1 MKKNVIWRTI
11 VVFMLASMLVSAC
24 APAATPAPTAEPAK
38 PAEPT
43 KAAEPAAA
51 EPTKAPEPTKA
62 EAAAPTA
69 AGEFTFGIVMV
80 GPYNDHG
87 WSEASYLAGQ
97 YVEKM
102 VPGTKMIYIDK
113 VNSADRP
120 GTTGDQLAEEL
131 VSKGAKLIVFNSDD
145 FKDASVEF
153 KKNNP
158 TIPVLHISGDLAWK
172 DGKNYKEMEG
182 YSNLMSQMEYGE
194 MIGGCAA
201 ALTTQ
206 TGKIGYVGPLI
217 NDETRRFANA
227 TYLGAKHCWE
237 TYAKKDPK
245 DLKMKVTWIGFWFNI
260 PGVTADP
267 STVSDDFLNSGHD
280 VLISAL
286 DTMEALVQTKKAVD
300 GGKKAW
306 AVAYDYKDACN
317 EAPDVC
323 LGVRYF
329 NWGPGYV
336 KAVKAVM
343 DGSFKSYWEWA
354 APDWKDINNPDTSAM
369 GFNKGKGLSEENAK
383 NLDAFI
389 GELAGGLNLW
399 TGPIKWQDGTDFL
412 KDGEKATD
420 QQIWYQPQLLE
431 GIEGLSVAP

>member
-1 MKKNVIWRTI
+1 MKKTVFWHTI
-11 VVFMLASMLVSAC
+11 VVLVVASMLMAFVPA
-24 APAATPAPTAEPAK
+24 APAE
-38 PAEPT
+38 
-43 KAAEPAAA
+43 KAD
-51 EPTKAPEPTKA
+51 
-62 EAAAPTA
+62 
-69 AGEFTFGIVMV
+69 FIFGIVMV

-87 WSEASYLAGQ
+87 WSEASYIAGQ
-97 YVEKM
+97 YVEKQ

-113 VNSADRP
+113 ANSADRP

-131 VSKGAKLIVFNSDD
+131 VKQGAKLIIFNSDD
-145 FKDASVEF
+145 FKDASVAF
-153 KKNNP
+153 NKKHP
-158 TIPVLHISGDLAWK
+158 DVPVLHISGDLAWK
-172 DGKNYKEMEG
+172 DGKNFANLKN

-201 ALTTQ
+201 ALSTQ

-217 NDETRRFANA
+217 NDETRRFANG
-227 TYLGAKHCWE
+227 TYLGAKYCWE
-237 TYAKKDPK
+237 KYAKKDAK
-245 DLKMKVTWIGFWFNI
+245 DLKLKVTWIGFWFNI

-306 AVAYDYKDACN
+306 AVAYDYKDACK

-336 KAVKAVM
+336 KFVKAAM
-343 DGSFKSYWEWA
+343 SGSFPSTWDWA
-354 APDWKDINNPDTSAM
+354 APDWKDINNVDTSSM
-369 GFNKGKGLSEENAK
+369 GFMKGNGLSADNAK

-389 GELAGGLNLW
+389 AELAGGLDLW
-399 TGPIKWQDGTDFL
+399 KGPIKFQDGTVYL

-420 QQIWYQPQLLE
+420 QQIWYQSQLLE
-431 GIEGLSVAP
+431 GVEGLSVSK

>member
-1 MKKNVIWRTI
+1 MKKNALWITI
-11 VVFMLASMLVSAC
+11 VVVVIASMMLAFVPA
-24 APAATPAPTAEPAK
+24 APAEK
-38 PAEPT
+38 ED
-43 KAAEPAAA
+43 
-51 EPTKAPEPTKA
+51 
-62 EAAAPTA
+62 
-69 AGEFTFGIVMV
+69 FIFGIVMV

-87 WSEASYLAGQ
+87 WSEASYIAGQ
-97 YVEKM
+97 YVEKN

-113 VNSADRP
+113 ANSADRP

-131 VSKGAKLIVFNSDD
+131 VKQGAKMIVFNSDD
-145 FKDASVEF
+145 FKDASVDF
-153 KKNNP
+153 NKKHP
-158 TIPVLHISGDLAWK
+158 EIPVLHVSGDLAWK
-172 DGKNYKEMEG
+172 EGKNYAGLKN
-182 YSNLMSQMEYGE
+182 YSNVMSQMEYGE

-227 TYLGAKHCWE
+227 TYLGAKYCWE
-237 TYAKKDPK
+237 NYAKKDPA

-260 PGVTADP
+260 PGVTSDP
-267 STVSDDFLNSGHD
+267 SVVSDDFLNSGHD

-329 NWGPGYV
+329 NWGPEYV
-336 KAVKAVM
+336 KFVKAAMEGKYPTV
-343 DGSFKSYWEWA
+343 WTWA
-354 APDWKDINNPDTSAM
+354 PPDWKDINNEDTSSM
-369 GFNKGKGLSEENAK
+369 GFLKGDGLSADAAK
-383 NLDAFI
+383 HLDAFI

-399 TGPIKWQDGTDFL
+399 TGPINWQDGSVFL

-420 QQIWYQPQLLE
+420 QQIWYAPQLLE
-431 GIEGLSVAP
+431 GIEGLSVSE